1 MLIKAKIQK
10 LGLLLSSTEGW
21 EKSDLLGVLS
31 KIPEGAQS
39 KKDNNPQNLFCMLS
53 EFSTWTSSEVRQ
65 V

>member
-1 MLIKAKIQK
+1 
-10 LGLLLSSTEGW
+10 
-21 EKSDLLGVLS
+21 LS